1 MPSFEDDDE
10 RDLPGSPDGSSD
22 DDGDDTMR
30 DIDDDNADQDGDGD
44 GDMDNEDESGD
55 SENEDN
61 NGEPDSATG
70 QVSTQAGGTQQE
82 SARTAEQSAVRIEM
96 LTAESYDIVP
106 TIAAPQSTSV
116 NATCAT
122 WDARWVFTGG
132 SDGYIRKF
140 NWVESVN
147 NKLALTVAQRHP
159 FVDSVVKAGVLMSYW
174 ENWDTKARSMGAQ
187 ESTQVIS
194 PVYSLACHSQGLWLL
209 SGTASGAIRLQSVR
223 HDEGKQIALLRQH
236 TSAVS
241 VLSLSSDERAL
252 LSGSWDKTVL
262 DWDLETGQVK
272 TAFASS
278 AGQISSIESRPIS
291 SLPVPAESGEIAFT
305 NGVGRT
311 YGDNMANG
319 VSSRAQSQGP
329 VDQPSPASR
338 DSLFGGDEGDD
349 DLFGESVGA
358 ALANGAGDAFGEDD
372 DEMARALADGPPVSS
387 LDDQIMADASDGLQP
402 VQPPQPEP
410 TQSILG
416 FDEVLPNGDRR
427 ASEQGLANGLPHADD
442 MEGISQGANNEPDAP
457 VTSDST
463 FMATSI
469 DGAIRV
475 WDRRQPNPV
484 ARVMPRNT
492 PPWCM
497 SACWSPDG
505 NYIFAG
511 RRNNT
516 VEEYDLRKGLK
527 EPARVFKFPNGSGA
541 VTSVKAMPNGRHLI
555 CASYDILRL
564 YDLKESPTS
573 RSTVPFLIVPGHRTG
588 VISQLYIDPSCRFM
602 LSTGGNRGWDGSS
615 TEVLLGN
622 YLSAPK
628 LVSVIECSGK
638 PFTEYGVQDLGTSA
652 TKSKICS
659 VKIESKTGQVFQILV
674 KPTSPF
680 PFDEN
685 ETGVLDKAR
694 QRCEPT
700 TTSSSSSSLSPNPTT
715 ASSGQYPPFGLSVA
729 VYIDGKQR
737 PECIYNLTLDPSDKY
752 YKPHGMK
759 LRGRLE
765 ANEEAST
772 DSAASNADPSR
783 LLFKVKGW
791 KWNTHGNIEDL
802 MSNCNLNAVETQA
815 AANNNNTK
823 TAEEIAFDDLSNT
836 FSQAAG
842 MANTKTT
849 YDKAGVIRVV
859 IKRIVILGPSRIRR
873 LPGGNAAAPTNQ
885 AGGSNDQD
893 GKETTSKQSF
903 NSGDDHDDHDHDRDG
918 IEHITGTAESS
929 YTVNLSFL
937 AWARY
942 KQHEDFFAEFRFQY
956 MPRHKLVKLGLC
968 SEDGTPTTFPAPSL
982 LPAGPA
988 TAESPDGSGSGSTNN
1003 SGKRDFE
1010 QMDAGDDSSGSG
1022 GGASD

>member
-1 MPSFEDDDE
+1 
-10 RDLPGSPDGSSD
+10 
-22 DDGDDTMR
+22 
-30 DIDDDNADQDGDGD
+30 
-44 GDMDNEDESGD
+44 
-55 SENEDN
+55 
-61 NGEPDSATG
+61 
-70 QVSTQAGGTQQE
+70 
-82 SARTAEQSAVRIEM
+82 M

-116 NATCAT
+116 NAACAT
-122 WDARWVFTGG
+122 SDARWVFTGG

-174 ENWDTKARSMGAQ
+174 ENWDTKARSVGAQ
-187 ESTQVIS
+187 DSAQVIS

-241 VLSLSSDERAL
+241 VLSLSSDEP
-252 LSGSWDKTVL
+252 
-262 DWDLETGQVK
+262 
-272 TAFASS
+272 FASS

-311 YGDNMANG
+311 HGDSLANG
-319 VSSRAQSQGP
+319 VSSRAQSQVP

-349 DLFGESVGA
+349 DLFGESVGG
-358 ALANGAGDAFGEDD
+358 ALTNGAGDAFGEDD

-416 FDEVLPNGDRR
+416 LDEVLPNGDRR
-427 ASEQGLANGLPHADD
+427 ASEPGLANGLPHTDD

-463 FMATSI
+463 FLATSI

-475 WDRRQPNPV
+475 WDRRQPDPV
-484 ARVMPRNT
+484 ARIMPRNT

-564 YDLKESPTS
+564 YDLKDSPTS

-615 TEVLLGN
+615 TEVLLG
-622 YLSAPK
+622 YE
-628 LVSVIECSGK
+628 I
-638 PFTEYGVQDLGTSA
+638 
-652 TKSKICS
+652 
-659 VKIESKTGQVFQILV
+659 
-674 KPTSPF
+674 
-680 PFDEN
+680 
-685 ETGVLDKAR
+685 
-694 QRCEPT
+694 
-700 TTSSSSSSLSPNPTT
+700 
-715 ASSGQYPPFGLSVA
+715 
-729 VYIDGKQR
+729 
-737 PECIYNLTLDPSDKY
+737 
-752 YKPHGMK
+752 
-759 LRGRLE
+759 
-765 ANEEAST
+765 
-772 DSAASNADPSR
+772 
-783 LLFKVKGW
+783 
-791 KWNTHGNIEDL
+791 
-802 MSNCNLNAVETQA
+802 A
-815 AANNNNTK
+815 AAT
-823 TAEEIAFDDLSNT
+823 
-836 FSQAAG
+836 
-842 MANTKTT
+842 
-849 YDKAGVIRVV
+849 
-859 IKRIVILGPSRIRR
+859 
-873 LPGGNAAAPTNQ
+873 
-885 AGGSNDQD
+885 
-893 GKETTSKQSF
+893 
-903 NSGDDHDDHDHDRDG
+903 
-918 IEHITGTAESS
+918 
-929 YTVNLSFL
+929 
-937 AWARY
+937 
-942 KQHEDFFAEFRFQY
+942 
-956 MPRHKLVKLGLC
+956 
-968 SEDGTPTTFPAPSL
+968 
-982 LPAGPA
+982 
-988 TAESPDGSGSGSTNN
+988 
-1003 SGKRDFE
+1003 
-1010 QMDAGDDSSGSG
+1010 
-1022 GGASD
+1022 